1 MRVYNEQTSLDNSDD
16 FRSGVDMR
24 QNRTVCT
31 ALLVMGLIFLLSSM
45 SFAVT
50 RPAVQRTI
58 TPTPTVQPQPG
69 AIPVL
74 PAHSMAIQNI
84 SLTSQCQLKFIVRN
98 TGPNLTADQHKNSSI
113 KIGREQPVSLAVF
126 DPASRLRTGGQSI
139 TNINNQ
145 PLTKGT
151 NITIVVTLYNGK
163 KTTMSK
169 FLQPTCPPPTVT
181 LPGKA
186 AAAPSTQITA
196 VPALTLPQPAPKPI
210 TAEIKPIA
218 LPETILQVK
227 ELGGD
232 LEKWSNYGATDTSLP
247 RMDFR
252 WKSSEKRLKLASW
265 QASISQDF
273 PYVIA
278 SGPVGPLP
286 PPGVFGRFS
295 IDLSPLAAKYTKPVT
310 FYFRVKP
317 VKLTAIEMA
326 TSGGSAS
333 GATIEAVE
341 PSPPVRVVLTEAGS
355 GPITEFNLPKRH
367 LQVVFEKVYIRD
379 DSDDLSG
386 GDLSFKFT
394 VNGETKWKHFADDQ
408 CDTDETHNLGNLSIT
423 VADPP
428 NIAPMTIYGCDNDD
442 DSGAFTASG
451 DHCGDSHDSAAG
463 NFDIRTYLNMERW
476 NIPVTPFKVD
486 ANGSK
491 LKFQVSGH
499 YSLYCSPCPQGV
511 QGPLLLEV
519 VEPPP
524 DQ

>member
-1 MRVYNEQTSLDNSDD
+1 MKRNKIVGISLMVV
-16 FRSGVDMR
+16 GM
-24 QNRTVCT
+24 
-31 ALLVMGLIFLLSSM
+31 IFMLSSIG
-45 SFAVT
+45 FAGD
-50 RPAVQRTI
+50 RPAVKRTI
-58 TPTPTVQPQPG
+58 SPTPTVQPQPVN
-69 AIPVL
+69 IPVL
-74 PAHSMAIQNI
+74 LAHSMAIQNI
-84 SLTSQCQLKFIVRN
+84 SLTDQCQLKFLVKN
-98 TGPNLTADQHKNSSI
+98 TGANLSADQHKNSSI
-113 KIGREQPVSLAVF
+113 KIGNQATTSLAIF
-126 DPASRLRTGGQSI
+126 DPAGRLRTSGQSI

-145 PLTKGT
+145 PMTKAT
-151 NITIVVTLYNGK
+151 LITIVVTLYNGK
-163 KTTMSK
+163 KTAMSS
-169 FLQPTCPPPTVT
+169 FFRPCSQETITP
-181 LPGKA
+181 PGKA
-186 AAAPSTQITA
+186 AAASNIKPAA
-196 VPALTLPQPAPKPI
+196 VPTVKLPKPPPKPI
-210 TAEIKPIA
+210 TAQIKPIA

-252 WKSSEKRLKLASW
+252 WKSNEEPLKLASW

-278 SGPVGPLP
+278 SGPVGPMP
-286 PPGVFGRFS
+286 PPGVFSRFS

-317 VKLTAIEMA
+317 VKLKAIEMA
-326 TSGGSAS
+326 TSGGSAP

-386 GDLSFKFT
+386 ADLRLKFT
-394 VNGETKWKHFADDQ
+394 VNGETKWKTFPDDQ
-408 CDTDETHNLGNLSIT
+408 CDTDETHNIGNLNIT
-423 VADPP
+423 VTNPP
-428 NIAPMTIYGCDNDD
+428 NIVPMTVYGCDR
-442 DSGAFTASG
+442 DSDEFTSS
-451 DHCGDSHDSAAG
+451 HCGDSYDSAAG

-476 NIPVTPFKVD
+476 NIPATPFKVD

-491 LKFQVSGH
+491 LKFQVRGH

-524 DQ
+524 EQ

>member
-1 MRVYNEQTSLDNSDD
+1 MKQT
-16 FRSGVDMR
+16 
-24 QNRTVCT
+24 RTFCIN
-31 ALLVMGLIFLLSSM
+31 LLILGLIFMLSSI
-45 SFAVT
+45 SFAGT
-50 RPAVQRTI
+50 PPPIKRTI
-58 TPTPTVQPQPG
+58 KPTPTVQPQPRMVPI
-69 AIPVL
+69 AVV
-74 PAHSMAIQNI
+74 HSMAIQNI
-84 SLTSQCQLKFIVRN
+84 ELTSQCQLKFIVRN
-98 TGPNLTADQHKNSSI
+98 TGANLSVEQHKNSSI
-113 KIGREQPVSLAVF
+113 KIGHEQPVSLAAF
-126 DPASRLRTGGQSI
+126 DPTGRLRMKGQSI
-139 TNINNQ
+139 TNLNNQ
-145 PLTKGT
+145 PLTKNT
-151 NITIVVTLYNGK
+151 NIKIVVTLFNGK
-163 KTTMSK
+163 KTTASS
-169 FLQPTCPPPTVT
+169 FLKPTCTSPTVS
-181 LPGKA
+181 LPVKPGTA
-186 AAAPSTQITA
+186 AKINPAA
-196 VPALTLPQPAPKPI
+196 VPVAKLPAMPTKKLNIGSIA
-210 TAEIKPIA
+210 PIA

-227 ELGGD
+227 ELGGG
-232 LEKWSNYGATDTSLP
+232 LEKWSNYGATDTSLQ

-252 WKSSEKRLKLASW
+252 WKSTEEPLKLASW
-265 QASISQDF
+265 QASIAQDF

-278 SGPVGPLP
+278 SGPVGPMP

-317 VKLTAIEMA
+317 VKLKAIEMA
-326 TSGGSAS
+326 TSGGSAP
-333 GATIEAVE
+333 GATIEAVD

-394 VNGETKWKHFADDQ
+394 VNGETKWKHFADGQ
-408 CDTDETHNLGNLSIT
+408 CDTGETHNLGNLSIT

-451 DHCGDSHDSAAG
+451 NPCGDSHDSAAG

-491 LKFQVSGH
+491 LKFQVTGH

-511 QGPLLLEV
+511 QGPIILETV
-519 VEPPP
+519 LPP
-524 DQ
+524 D